1 MNIFRFIA
9 DMLHLSAILILLYRI
24 KQMRGVIGK
33 WLIPNQIGLSC
44 KTHEVYLLVFVLRY
58 ADLFMYY
65 VSLYN
70 TLMKIFFITSTA
82 FIIYLMRFRRPFNAT
97 YDKVADDFPHYYLPL
112 AAAVLTCIV
121 QSGWTPWEMVW
132 SFSLW
137 LEAMAF
143 IP

>member
-1 MNIFRFIA
+1 
-9 DMLHLSAILILLYRI
+9 
-24 KQMRGVIGK
+24 MRGVIGK
-33 WLIPNQIGLSC
+33 YHLTYYLGLSC

-82 FIIYLMRFRRPFNAT
+82 FIIYLMRFRRPFCAT

-112 AAAVLTCIV
+112 AAIVLTCIV

-137 LEAMAF
+137 LEALAF